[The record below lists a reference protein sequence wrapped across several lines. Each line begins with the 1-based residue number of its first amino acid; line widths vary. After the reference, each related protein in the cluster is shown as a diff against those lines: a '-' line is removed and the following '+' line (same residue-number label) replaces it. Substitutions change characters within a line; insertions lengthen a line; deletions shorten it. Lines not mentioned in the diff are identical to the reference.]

1 MILVDTSVWID
12 FIRGK
17 VTEAVVRLRTALDR
31 GVPIAITPLIY
42 QEILQGARDDKAF
55 RDYRNY
61 FSSQRFLHPSDPVIS
76 HERAARLY
84 FDCRRAGLTV
94 RSSNDCLIAQVAL
107 EHDVPLLHDD
117 REFQAIAQVA
127 PALKLT

>member
-12 FIRGK
+12 FIRGSA
-17 VTEAVVRLRTALDR
+17 TEPVARLRTGLDT
-31 GVPIAITPLIY
+31 GVAIAITPLIY

-55 RDYRNY
+55 RDYRAY
-61 FSSQRFLHPSDPVIS
+61 FAGQRFLHPADPVLS
-76 HERAARLY
+76 QERAARLY

-117 REFQAIAQVA
+117 RDFQAIAEVA